1 MKNYSTT
8 EQTVGTWVD
17 GKPVYEL
24 VVESTASSIDVSALS
39 IDKLIFADALSRR
52 STGEQ
57 SAATSGG
64 RQIVYFLANQNRIN
78 TEGNTGDTFI
88 CYILRYTKTTD
99 VATA

>member
-8 EQTVGTWVD
+8 EQVIGTWVD

-24 VVESTASSIDVSALS
+24 VVESTTTSINVSALS
-39 IDKLIFADALSRR
+39 IDKLIFVDVLSRR
-52 STGEQ
+52 SSGEQ

-64 RQIVYFLANQNRIN
+64 RQLVYYNQSYNTIS
-78 TEGNTGDTFI
+78 TEGYTSDTYI

-99 VATA
+99 TATI

>member
-1 MKNYSTT
+1 MKTYSTT
-8 EQTVGTWVD
+8 EQVIGTWVD

-39 IDKLIFADALSRR
+39 IDKLIFADVLSRR

-64 RQIVYFLANQNRIN
+64 RQIVYNLVSQNKIN
-78 TEGNTGDTFI
+78 TEENTGDTYI

-99 VATA
+99 TATV